1 MDEGVVAKDLGAI
14 REVCLVMEDWPVRGY
29 PGGSDLF
36 EDDYSGEGED
46 TPSLWGVGSPFSC
59 IDILSAAFA

>member
-1 MDEGVVAKDLGAI
+1 
-14 REVCLVMEDWPVRGY
+14 MEDWPVRGY